1 MPRGTIAAE
10 DERCGDVRRGG
21 RPRSSRETTATE
33 DRSSGDAGAGE
44 HGRRGTRAQRNTGVG
59 KRWREDRNGESTGRG
74 RERDGGPR
82 TRRRGDTPARRRSAA
97 RRGAQGGGD
106 GRTWTLGCGDATP
119 LLSSTMPLSHG
130 TWGAAARRR
139 PWPGVLRLAAS
150 RRLVVGGAR
159 RLAVGGGPASR
170 GRRRPSVLPSVTPRH
185 LGDLGSTSRGW
196 WRHGISGSAVPRR
209 LGVGGGTA
217 SRSWQQHGREFG

>member
-21 RPRSSRETTATE
+21 RPRSSRETTAAE

-44 HGRRGTRAQRNTGVG
+44 HGRRETRAQRNTGAR
-59 KRWREDRNGESTGRG
+59 KRWREDRNGGSGGRG

-82 TRRRGDTPARRRSAA
+82 TRRRGDTAARRRSAA

-106 GRTWTLGCGDATP
+106 GRTWTLGHGDATP
-119 LLSSTMPLSHG
+119 LLSSTMPQSHG

-139 PWPGVLRLAAS
+139 PWPGPASCGWRRPGVSRSEAPGVSQLAA
-150 RRLVVGGAR
+150 AR
-159 RLAVGGGPASR
+159 RLAVDGGPA
-170 GRRRPSVLPSVTPRH
+170 PCH
-185 LGDLGSTSRGW
+185 
-196 WRHGISGSAVPRR
+196 
-209 LGVGGGTA
+209 
-217 SRSWQQHGREFG
+217 Q